1 MKKDTLV
8 YQHRRNDTGE
18 IFYIGIGNEDRAHSK
33 HQRSNW
39 WNSVVNK
46 HGYSVE
52 ILQTNLTWQEACK
65 EEKRLIKLYG
75 RKDLGLGT
83 LVNMTDGG
91 DGIKGYKHT
100 EETIEYLKNYM
111 TENNPFK
118 GKKHKKEVIKIMR
131 EKKVKKYIGDGN
143 PFFGKTH
150 TDKSKNKISKRKKNT
165 KMGKENHF
173 YGKKHTNETI
183 EKMSLLTKED
193 VIYIRNNFI
202 KGVNQHNRG
211 NLLELAEMFGVS
223 RSCIQGIISNKNWTH
238 I

>member
-18 IFYIGIGNEDRAHSK
+18 IFYIGIGNEDRSYSK

-39 WNSVVNK
+39 WNRVVNK

-52 ILQTNLTWQEACK
+52 ILQTNLTWEEACK

-91 DGIKGYKHT
+91 DGVYNPSKEIRKKMGWNKGMKWEELFT
-100 EETIEYLKNYM
+100 EETIEKLKESKKGENHPSSKLTEDDVLWIRENY
-111 TENNPFK
+111 
-118 GKKHKKEVIKIMR
+118 KHR
-131 EKKVKKYIGDGN
+131 DKKYGLIPLSKMFN
-143 PFFGKTH
+143 TTKT
-150 TDKSKNKISKRKKNT
+150 TIMNVVKR
-165 KMGKENHF
+165 
-173 YGKKHTNETI
+173 
-183 EKMSLLTKED
+183 
-193 VIYIRNNFI
+193 
-202 KGVNQHNRG
+202 
-211 NLLELAEMFGVS
+211 
-223 RSCIQGIISNKNWTH
+223 KNWTH